1 MNLDK
6 TLVLPGAIAA
16 TVPRRQEGCYIDNGK
31 TFVSVL
37 SLKSEDRIIP
47 IKGHYL
53 PRIGDY
59 IIGIVSEERFSGYE
73 ININSPFPSSISSR
87 DIRETFAVGDV
98 VSAKVRMV
106 DEVHTA
112 QLIEPR
118 KLFAGRLIEVES
130 VKVPRVIG
138 RNGSML
144 ALIKEYTGS
153 EILVGKN
160 GRIYV
165 KGGDI
170 ALSVMALLK
179 ISSEAHTS
187 GLTDR
192 VKALLDEQTKGMPK
206 FKPAAGF
213 NPAAGVNPAAPGTAP
228 MEGTQARP
236 VQGQQ
241 GFAPE

>member
-1 MNLDK
+1 MEKQLI
-6 TLVLPGAIAA
+6 LPGAIAA
-16 TVPRRQEGCYIDNGK
+16 TTPRRMDGCYVDDGK
-31 TFVSVL
+31 TFVSVV
-37 SLKSEDRIIP
+37 SLKAGDKIIP
-47 IKGHYL
+47 LKGHYV

-59 IIGIVSEERFSGYE
+59 IIGIISEERFSGYE
-73 ININSPFPSSISSR
+73 VDINAPFPSTISAR
-87 DIRETFAVGDV
+87 DIRETFQVGDV

-112 QLIEPR
+112 QLVEPR
-118 KLFAGRLIEVES
+118 KLFAGRLIEIES

-153 EILVGKN
+153 DIFVGKN
-160 GRIYV
+160 GRIYT
-165 KGGDI
+165 KNGDI

-192 VKALLDEQTKGMPK
+192 IKEMLEVESKKSPHYNAAPK
-206 FKPAAGF
+206 QDAPGVQQKPAE
-213 NPAAGVNPAAPGTAP
+213 TY
-228 MEGTQARP
+228 
-236 VQGQQ
+236 
-241 GFAPE
+241 

>member
-1 MNLDK
+1 MEK
-6 TLVLPGAIAA
+6 QLVLPGALAA
-16 TVPRRQEGCYIDNGK
+16 SSPRRMDGCYVDGGK
-31 TFVSVL
+31 TYVAVV
-37 SLKSEDRIIP
+37 SLKAGDKIIP
-47 IKGHYL
+47 LKGHYL

-73 ININSPFPSSISSR
+73 VDINSPFPSSISAR
-87 DIRETFAVGDV
+87 DIRETFEVGDV

-112 QLIEPR
+112 QLVEPR
-118 KLFAGRLIEVES
+118 KLHAGRLIEIES

-153 EILVGKN
+153 DIFVGKN

-165 KGGDI
+165 RNGDI

-192 VKALLDEQTKGMPK
+192 IKELLETESRKSPQS
-206 FKPAAGF
+206 
-213 NPAAGVNPAAPGTAP
+213 GTAQKASP
-228 MEGTQARP
+228 
-236 VQGQQ
+236 QQ
-241 GFAPE
+241 GPPLQERPPEAY

>member
-1 MNLDK
+1 MEK
-6 TLVLPGAIAA
+6 QLVLPGALAA
-16 TVPRRQEGCYIDNGK
+16 TSPRRMDGCYIDEGK
-31 TFVSVL
+31 TYVSVV
-37 SLKSEDRIIP
+37 SLKAGDKIIP
-47 IKGHYL
+47 LKGHYL

-59 IIGIVSEERFSGYE
+59 IIGIISEERFSGYE
-73 ININSPFPSSISSR
+73 VDINAPFPSTISAR
-87 DIRETFAVGDV
+87 DIRETFQVGDV

-112 QLIEPR
+112 QLVEPR
-118 KLFAGRLIEVES
+118 KLFAGRLIEIES

-153 EILVGKN
+153 DIFVGKN

-165 KGGDI
+165 KNGDI

-179 ISSEAHTS
+179 ISNEAHMS

-192 VKALLDEQTKGMPK
+192 VKELLEQESKKSPQNG
-206 FKPAAGF
+206 ANG
-213 NPAAGVNPAAPGTAP
+213 PAAPAVQ
-228 MEGTQARP
+228 ERP
-236 VQGQQ
+236 PAGNY
-241 GFAPE
+241 